1 MAEILRIGNNDADRS
16 LYEQWALADDPG
28 QVLADMA
35 DAARNHRVLRIRVSR
50 TANGPVEDLYVNPAE
65 CSWWDV
71 VHTTPQR
78 VASY

>member
-1 MAEILRIGNNDADRS
+1 MAELLRIGNNDADRS

-35 DAARNHRVLRIRVSR
+35 DAARNHRVLRIRASR
-50 TANGPVEDLYVNPAE
+50 TTNGPVKDLYVNPAE

-78 VASY
+78 IASH